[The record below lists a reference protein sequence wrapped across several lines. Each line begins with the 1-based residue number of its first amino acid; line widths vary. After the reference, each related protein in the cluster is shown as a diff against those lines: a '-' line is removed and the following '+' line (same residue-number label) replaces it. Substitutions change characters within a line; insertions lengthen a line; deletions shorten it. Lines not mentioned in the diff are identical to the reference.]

1 VVKSSQRLFIGGKSA
16 ENGRRA
22 IGTEPQPPSFV
33 PCSHHSPIKR
43 KRFSLALYV
52 PADSGPHCSSLFSF
66 FAQIPIRPVKSGNMQ
81 AKKDWKDKKR
91 HCEKGEKREF
101 PVAYGTQIAD
111 NQQLES
117 QSVKVRN
124 DQAAQSFIPAKPYC

>member
-1 VVKSSQRLFIGGKSA
+1 
-16 ENGRRA
+16 
-22 IGTEPQPPSFV
+22 
-33 PCSHHSPIKR
+33 
-43 KRFSLALYV
+43 
-52 PADSGPHCSSLFSF
+52 
-66 FAQIPIRPVKSGNMQ
+66 MQ

-124 DQAAQSFIPAKPYC
+124 DQAAQSFIPAKPYCWKKEGEKWLGKGFLEVEK